1 MNKRPRQIDV
11 ARAAGVSPATV
22 SLVINNRTGGNVRI
36 TPETRQRV
44 LEAVD
49 RLGYVVDPAARRLAG
64 GFNTLL
70 GVFTFQPIFPLRH
83 RDFYYP
89 FLVGIES
96 EAEKQGYDLLLF
108 TSTGGPDRARHVYN
122 HGVNRLRMAD
132 GSVLLGVAEDRSE
145 LERLVREE
153 YPFIHVGRR
162 EAKAGPVAYVGA
174 DYRSATTEVVRH
186 MLAHGHT
193 CIAYVG
199 ATQVLES
206 LTDRRRGYREA
217 FEQSGLS
224 PDPKLSL
231 HIKTPDSLTPDWLLG
246 LLQQDVTALV
256 VESGALASQVVRCIK
271 VLGKTPPHDISFASL
286 GDPYGDDE
294 LYPGITT
301 FHIPRRE
308 MGAVAV
314 RLLAQMLDGPDTA
327 DVPQIMLPC
336 EFVPGDTVGR
346 PPAATAEH

>member
-1 MNKRPRQIDV
+1 MSKRPRQIDV

-22 SLVINNRTGGNVRI
+22 SLVINNRVGGNVRI
-36 TPETRQRV
+36 TPQTRQRV
-44 LEAVD
+44 MEAVD
-49 RLGYVVDPAARRLAG
+49 RLGYVADPAARRLAG

-153 YPFIHVGRR
+153 YPFVHVGRR

-186 MLAHGHT
+186 MLTHGHT
-193 CIAYVG
+193 RIAYVG
-199 ATQVLES
+199 AAQVTES
-206 LTDRRRGYREA
+206 LADRRAGYREA

-224 PDPKLSL
+224 PDPKLNL
-231 HIKTPDSLTPDWLLG
+231 YIAAPDSLTPDWMLD
-246 LLQQDVTALV
+246 LLQRGVTALV
-256 VESGALASQVVRCIK
+256 VESGPLASQFVRCIK
-271 VLGKTPPHDISFASL
+271 VLGKKPPHDISFASL

-294 LYPGITT
+294 LFPSVTT
-301 FHIPRRE
+301 FHIPRQE
-308 MGAVAV
+308 MGAAAV
-314 RLLAQMLDGPDTA
+314 RLLAQMLEEPEFTGA
-327 DVPQIMLPC
+327 SQIMLPC
-336 EFVPGDTVGR
+336 EFAPGDTVGR
-346 PPAATAEH
+346 PPDPASPR

>member
-1 MNKRPRQIDV
+1 MSKRPRQTDV

-22 SLVINNRTGGNVRI
+22 SLVINNRTGGNIRI

-44 LEAVD
+44 MDAVN

-89 FLVGIES
+89 FLVGIEN
-96 EAEKQGYDLLLF
+96 EAENQGYDLLLF

-145 LERLVREE
+145 LEQLVGEE
-153 YPFIHVGRR
+153 YPFVHVGRR
-162 EAKAGPVAYVGA
+162 ETKAGPVAYVGA

-193 CIAYVG
+193 RIAYVG
-199 ATQVLES
+199 AAQALES
-206 LTDRRRGYREA
+206 LTDRRSGYRDA
-217 FEQSGLS
+217 FEQSGLT

-231 HIKTPDSLTPDWLLG
+231 RIKTPDSLTPDWLLN
-246 LLQQDVTALV
+246 LLQQGATALV
-256 VESGALASQVVRCIK
+256 IESGALASQFVRCIK
-271 VLGKTPPHDISFASL
+271 ALGKTPHDISFASL

-294 LYPGITT
+294 LYPDITT

-308 MGAVAV
+308 MGAAAV
-314 RLLAQMLDGPDTA
+314 RLLAQMLEEPDSA
-327 DVPQIMLPC
+327 AVPQIMLPC
-336 EFVPGDTVGR
+336 EFVPGDTVNR
-346 PPAATAEH
+346 LPDPAVAR